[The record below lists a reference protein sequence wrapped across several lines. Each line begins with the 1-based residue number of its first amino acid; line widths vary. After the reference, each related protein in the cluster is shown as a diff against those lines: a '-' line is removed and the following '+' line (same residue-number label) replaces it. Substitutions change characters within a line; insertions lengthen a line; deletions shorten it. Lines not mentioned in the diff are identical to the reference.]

1 LEIYITQLG
10 GDFLKRIDGGT
21 STMNILLKMAWGK
34 IYETTDWGFVS
45 DTWGNIY
52 EQYVDPTRFFEI
64 LTELG
69 DYIITEL
76 GAYITRE

>member
-1 LEIYITQLG
+1 
-10 GDFLKRIDGGT
+10 
-21 STMNILLKMAWGK
+21 MAWGK